1 MPIYLTKKVGHP
13 FNMTSRKWAN
23 LARGS
28 PKEFAIS
35 MALKEINDPHHKG
48 EVSHFKG
55 KREITNTLQKM
66 HEET

>member
-1 MPIYLTKKVGHP
+1 
-13 FNMTSRKWAN
+13 MTSRKWAN